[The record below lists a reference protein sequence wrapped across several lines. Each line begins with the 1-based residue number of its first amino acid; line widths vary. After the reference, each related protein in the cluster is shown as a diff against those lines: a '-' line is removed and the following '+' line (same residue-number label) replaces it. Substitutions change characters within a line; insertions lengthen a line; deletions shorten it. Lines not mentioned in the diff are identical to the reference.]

1 MRVIGEGDLALAISA
16 LEAGDV
22 VAVPTDT
29 VYGLAVL
36 LSLAGVESVYA
47 MKGRPADLALPVI
60 VGSIEQATDLAAAWP
75 PSADA
80 LARRFWPGAL
90 TLVVAAPPA
99 LGALVGGPGDSVG
112 LRWPRHGVLNELCA
126 ALGPLAVTS
135 ANRHGAPPA
144 IEVADVVRSFGSD
157 GPAVAVDGGRCDG
170 VPSTVADCTAEP
182 VRRLRN
188 GGVPWGAIEAELSG
202 DSRL

>member
-1 MRVIGEGDLALAISA
+1 VRVIGAGDLTLAVSA

-29 VYGLAVL
+29 VYGLAVR
-36 LSLAGVESVYA
+36 LSPAGVESVYA
-47 MKGRPADLALPVI
+47 MKGRPVDLALPVV
-60 VGSIEQATDLAAAWP
+60 VGSIEQASGLAAAWP
-75 PSADA
+75 SNADA
-80 LARRFWPGAL
+80 LAKRFWPGAL
-90 TLVVAAPPA
+90 TLVVAAPAA

-135 ANRHGAPPA
+135 ANRHGVPPA
-144 IEVADVVRSFGSD
+144 TEVQDVVRSFGAD
-157 GPAVAVDGGRCDG
+157 GPAVVVDGGLCDG

-182 VRRLRN
+182 VRRLRD
-188 GGVPWGAIEAELSG
+188 GGVPWGEIVAELSG
-202 DSRL
+202 VGRV

>member
-1 MRVIGEGDLALAISA
+1 VRVIGAADLTLAVAA

-22 VAVPTDT
+22 IAVPTDT
-29 VYGLAVL
+29 VYGLAVR
-36 LSLAGVESVYA
+36 LSAAGVESVCA
-47 MKGRPADLALPVI
+47 MKGRPGDLALPV
-60 VGSIEQATDLAAAWP
+60 VVASIEQARGLAAAWP
-75 PSADA
+75 SSADA

-144 IEVADVVRSFGSD
+144 SGIDDVVRTFAAD
-157 GPAVAVDGGRCDG
+157 GPAVAVDGGLCDG
-170 VPSTVADCTAEP
+170 APSTVADCTADP
-182 VRRLRN
+182 VRRLRD

-202 DSRL
+202 VARG